1 MLLLAVVAL
10 MAAMVVASAMPAFA
24 KVKCE
29 GDVFGEG
36 QTCRGGESFSEPG
49 GINNGLVGGQGGLR
63 FVKCDPERSTAPRSA
78 PVEVGLTLD
87 SNQP

>member
-63 FVKCDPERSTAPRSA
+63 FVKCDPEFECIDERRGGGGFHTRF
-78 PVEVGLTLD
+78 
-87 SNQP
+87 